1 MVVMDKGLRAPHNI
15 EVHVTDGKYFI
26 DFDVEYAKGL
36 SFAEAHEI
44 SSEIEGQIQ
53 RQLSSVGKVTIHMEE
68 YEANEHPLHDVT
80 KIENALSSE
89 IRSITE
95 QQKDVLSC
103 TELML
108 LQEGNK
114 YNATLTCQVDKT
126 KTLDEVHQIISEIET
141 VLFQHFKQLRRI
153 TIHAEPK

>member
-1 MVVMDKGLRAPHNI
+1 
-15 EVHVTDGKYFI
+15 
-26 DFDVEYAKGL
+26 
-36 SFAEAHEI
+36 
-44 SSEIEGQIQ
+44 
-53 RQLSSVGKVTIHMEE
+53 MEE
-68 YEANEHPLHDVT
+68 YEANEHPLYDVT
-80 KIENALSSE
+80 KRENALSSE

-95 QQKDVLSC
+95 QQNDVLSC

-114 YNATLTCQVDKT
+114 YNVTLTCQVDKT
-126 KTLDEVHQIISEIET
+126 KTLDEVHQIISEIEA